1 MEHETDGIPTH
12 DEMLMEVIPA
22 VDIRGGKAVRL
33 FQGDYGRETVFNDS
47 PIEAAQR
54 WIDIGVTRLHVVDL
68 DGAKTGEQVNL
79 DLVERIASI
88 SDVPVQLGGGVRT
101 IEAAQRAVDMGV
113 DRVIVGTAALESID
127 FVESLCSSIGPER
140 VVVGVDARDGY
151 VAVRGWTEE
160 STTPADDLI
169 ARMEEI
175 GVLRFVYTDIA
186 RDGTRTEPNFQ
197 QVEEL
202 LCNSKLKML
211 VAGGVSHIEHIRRLA
226 DLGAEGAIIGTAA
239 YTGDVDMRQVV
250 EEQERRGLQQGPAFS
265 P

>member
-1 MEHETDGIPTH
+1 
-12 DEMLMEVIPA
+12 MEVIPA

-33 FQGDYGRETVFNDS
+33 FQGDYGRETVFDDS
-47 PIEAAQR
+47 PVDAAQR

-79 DLVERIASI
+79 DLVGQIASL

-101 IEAAQRAVDMGV
+101 IEAAQRAVDKGV
-113 DRVIVGTAALESID
+113 DRVIVGTAALENVE
-127 FVESLCSSIGPER
+127 FVTTLCSSIGPER

-160 STTPADDLI
+160 STTPATVLI
-169 ARMEEI
+169 ARMEES
-175 GVLRFVYTDIA
+175 GVLRMVYTDIT

-202 LCNSKLKML
+202 LRASKLKML

-226 DLGAEGAIIGTAA
+226 DLGAEGAIVGTAA
-239 YTGDVDMRQVV
+239 YTGDVDMRQAV
-250 EEQERRGLQQGPAFS
+250 EEQDRRELLQGPVSS